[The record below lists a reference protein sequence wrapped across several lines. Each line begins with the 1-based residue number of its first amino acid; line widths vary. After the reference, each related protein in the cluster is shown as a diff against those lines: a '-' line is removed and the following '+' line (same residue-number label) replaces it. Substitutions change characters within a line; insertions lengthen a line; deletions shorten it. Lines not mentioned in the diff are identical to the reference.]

1 MPESQRG
8 RPRSASVHQAILDSA
23 RDLLAAVGYE
33 QMTIEA
39 IAAGAGVGKQ
49 TVYRRW
55 RSKAAVVAEAVLD
68 GYLISAAEPLPD
80 SGDIA
85 ADLRKWLR
93 ELSIRH
99 GEPAAA
105 ALIRGLAA
113 AAADSQADAERLYD
127 RLTGPAR
134 QQLMHRL
141 DAGVQ
146 QGQLRAGADLDAA
159 TDAIIGT
166 LLYRVLARR
175 PPFPHDGVDGL
186 LDVLLLGL
194 ARDH

>member
-1 MPESQRG
+1 M
-8 RPRSASVHQAILDSA
+8 SA
-23 RDLLAAVGYE
+23 
-33 QMTIEA
+33 
-39 IAAGAGVGKQ
+39 AAGA
-49 TVYRRW
+49 
-55 RSKAAVVAEAVLD
+55 
-68 GYLISAAEPLPD
+68 
-80 SGDIA
+80 
-85 ADLRKWLR
+85 
-93 ELSIRH
+93 
-99 GEPAAA
+99 PA
-105 ALIRGLAA
+105 RGNPPPAGA
-113 AAADSQADAERLYD
+113 GGARPRPRPPPPADSQADAERLYD

-175 PPFPHDGVDGL
+175 PPFPHGADGL

>member
-1 MPESQRG
+1 MSESQRG
-8 RPRSASVHQAILDSA
+8 RPRSASAHQAILDSA

-39 IAAGAGVGKQ
+39 IAA
-49 TVYRRW
+49 
-55 RSKAAVVAEAVLD
+55 
-68 GYLISAAEPLPD
+68 EPLPY
-80 SGDIA
+80 SADIA

-93 ELSIRH
+93 ERSLRH

-159 TDAIIGT
+159 ADAIIGT

-175 PPFPHDGVDGL
+175 PPFPHDGADGL
-186 LDVLLLGL
+186 LDVLLRGL
-194 ARDH
+194 ARDPG